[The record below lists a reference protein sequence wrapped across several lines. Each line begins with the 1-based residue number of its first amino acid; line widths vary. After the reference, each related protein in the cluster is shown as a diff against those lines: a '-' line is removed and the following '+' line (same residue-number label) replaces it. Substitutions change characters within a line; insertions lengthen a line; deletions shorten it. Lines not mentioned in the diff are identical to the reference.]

1 MNISIL
7 LPYKENYSKKIAGAV
22 SLFVNDIILEN
33 DPVVYDVKCSRS
45 LEDVIKSVKGIP
57 VLSKTGHS
65 HIKNK
70 MYETKSKVG
79 GEMSGHIFFS
89 HRFFARISVAFWID
103 FGMFFEPFGL

>member
-1 MNISIL
+1 M
-7 LPYKENYSKKIAGAV
+7 
-22 SLFVNDIILEN
+22 EN

-89 HRFFARISVAFWID
+89 HRFFGFDDGIYVSLRLIELISKSDKKLSELV
-103 FGMFFEPFGL
+103 